1 MISSRLSPAI
11 KALMIRALE
20 LRQLDDNVF
29 RISIIL
35 VTLGSFVLS
44 IVRIL
49 REPDRFQWDL
59 QVYYNSPLWLA
70 QGQDPYAVHGFV
82 DGFSYSPIHLQIFR
96 VFPSLFTYDQFY
108 WVFLFAKIV
117 SFAIL
122 LAIWKK
128 VFLRETHLHVFAIFV
143 WLGFYSTILIDLQA
157 GNVSIFE
164 SMLLF
169 LGFLCF
175 LKQRLYS
182 FVFLI
187 VLAASFKI
195 MPIFFLILLLLA
207 PNRYSLKCF
216 ALGCVGFLA
225 FALLNLVLFPDL
237 TKQFIS
243 WAPRTTNELEHLNPS
258 SLAFIRDML
267 SSSLDH
273 FGLAPNSILVNATY
287 LAVAI
292 WIFCAS
298 WKSWRLAKVV
308 NEGSNYD
315 LLCLILFS
323 ILVYTLTVPRMK
335 DYAYIIAIPSVLFA
349 IEHFKVSVPRWISF
363 LPLVIISYYTI
374 PPLFRIFLDYY
385 PLFVAS
391 FFWYLY
397 SCELEKRS
405 IMPRF
410 GNS

>member
-11 KALMIRALE
+11 KTIIIRALE
-20 LRQLDDNVF
+20 LRRFDDTVL

-59 QVYYNSPLWLA
+59 RVYYNSPLLLA
-70 QGQDPYAVHGFV
+70 EGQDPYEVHGII
-82 DGFSYSPIHLQIFR
+82 DGFRFSPLHLQIFR

-108 WVFLFAKIV
+108 WVFLFAKIL

-122 LAIWKK
+122 LAIWKRF
-128 VFLRETHLHVFAIFV
+128 FLKETQLHVFAIFV

-164 SMLLF
+164 STLLF

-175 LKQRLYS
+175 LKQRLYL
-182 FVFLI
+182 FVFFI

-195 MPIFFLILLLLA
+195 TPIFFLILLLLT
-207 PNRYSLKCF
+207 PNRYSLRCF
-216 ALGCVGFLA
+216 VLGSVGFLA

-237 TKQFIS
+237 TKQFIW
-243 WAPRTTNELEHLNPS
+243 WASRTTNETGHLNPS

-267 SSSLDH
+267 TSSLGR
-273 FGLAPNSILVNATY
+273 FRLAPNSILVNVIY

-292 WIFCAS
+292 WIFCVS
-298 WKSWRLAKVV
+298 WRSWRLVKVV
-308 NEGSNYD
+308 DEGNNYD
-315 LLCLILFS
+315 LLVLILFS
-323 ILVYTLTVPRMK
+323 ILVYTLTMPRMK
-335 DYAYIIAIPSVLFA
+335 DYTYNIAIPSVLFA
-349 IEHFKVSVPRWISF
+349 IERFKMSVPRWISF
-363 LPLVIISYYTI
+363 LPLVIISYYTM

-397 SCELEKRS
+397 SCELEKR
-405 IMPRF
+405 PALA
-410 GNS
+410 GAVKA